1 MAKLPLNM
9 ANTTVTLKFCDNKLL
24 ALNLFVIEVPGMSHL
39 PIIVGF
45 GGFSAA
51 GRSSGHHAY
60 RRMVIESLP
69 VKDRQE
75 TLAGLAVMMGL
86 IQHDGEQ
93 YLDEMG
99 KPLSLSQIEM
109 EYGAAVLDGTL
120 IRRIEKT
127 YFDVDAAHWQK
138 NAVLGAGDQPLVF
151 EMRRRDLPEPVPTNW
166 LIRDLDDDRVRVTAP
181 TGLEVKF
188 DSYRELPVKSAGQ
201 LPRGFNPGA
210 LYNSHFHP
218 RALQL
223 AVIGASDAV
232 QSIGIEWQL
241 IMDAVEPD
249 QIGVY
254 ASNVMSQMDENG
266 FGGLLQARLKGGR
279 VSTKQCPL
287 GLNTM
292 PADFVNAY
300 ILGSVGHTG
309 AIVGA
314 CASFLYNLRAAVED
328 IASGK
333 CRVAVVGNAEAPILP
348 EIIDGYATMGA
359 LASEEKLQKLDGVAV
374 ADARRTSRPFG
385 ENAGFTMAEASQYIV
400 LMDDALVME
409 LGANIHGA
417 VSDVFINADGFKKSI
432 SAPGPGNFITM
443 AKAVAA
449 AKAMLGDEAI
459 RERSMIQA
467 HGSSTPQNR
476 VTESHIFDQVAEAFG
491 ITRWPVSAVKAYVGH
506 SLSAASG
513 EQLISSLGIFKYGLI
528 PGIKT
533 IDKVADDVFAD
544 RLCISITDVNRKN
557 APIDVAFLNSKGFGG
572 NNATANVL
580 APHVVESMLERR
592 YGNVAF
598 AAYCEHRGLAVSNA
612 EKYDR
617 LALTGNFNTIYHF
630 GKNLIDESQIKISQS
645 QVTLPGFAHAIDL
658 QLVNR
663 FADMT
668 D

>member
-1 MAKLPLNM
+1 
-9 ANTTVTLKFCDNKLL
+9 
-24 ALNLFVIEVPGMSHL
+24 MSHL

-69 VKDRQE
+69 VQDRQE
-75 TLAGLAVMMGL
+75 TLAGLAAMMGL
-86 IQHDGEQ
+86 VKYENGQYQDDAGEA
-93 YLDEMG
+93 
-99 KPLSLSQIEM
+99 LSLAQIES

-138 NAVLGAGDQPLVF
+138 NAVLGSGDEPLVF
-151 EMRRRDLPEPVPTNW
+151 DMRRRDLPEPVPAGW
-166 LIRDLDDDRVRVTAP
+166 QLKDLDDDRVQVSAP
-181 TGLEVKF
+181 NGLEVKF

-210 LYNSHFHP
+210 LYNSHYHP

-232 QSIGIEWQL
+232 QSIGIEWQT
-241 IMDAVEPD
+241 IMDAVNPD

-328 IASGK
+328 IVAGK

-359 LASEEKLQKLDGVAV
+359 LASEDKLKKLDS
-374 ADARRTSRPFG
+374 ADETDPRRTSRPFG

-409 LGANIHGA
+409 LGADIHGA

-432 SAPGPGNFITM
+432 SAPGPGNYITM

-449 AKAMLGDEAI
+449 ARALVGDEAV

-476 VTESHIFDQVAEAFG
+476 VTESQIFDQVAQTFG
-491 ITRWPVSAVKAYVGH
+491 ITHWPVSAVKAYVGH

-513 EQLISSLGIFKYGLI
+513 EQLVATLGVFKYGLI

-544 RLCISITDVNRKN
+544 RLTISIADLDRKDS
-557 APIDVAFLNSKGFGG
+557 PIDVAFLNSKGFGG
-572 NNATANVL
+572 NNATANLL
-580 APHVVESMLERR
+580 APHVVETMLLRR
-592 YGNVAF
+592 YGADKVASY
-598 AAYCEHRGLAVSNA
+598 AERRKVAVANAHAY
-612 EKYDR
+612 DQQ
-617 LALTGNFNTIYHF
+617 ALTGNFDTIYHF
-630 GKNLIDESQIKISQS
+630 GKNLIDESQITITQS
-645 QVTLPGFAHAIDL
+645 QVTLPGFAHPIE
-658 QLVNR
+658 LVVANR
-663 FADMT
+663 FSDMT
-668 D
+668 SK

>member
-1 MAKLPLNM
+1 ML
-9 ANTTVTLKFCDNKLL
+9 
-24 ALNLFVIEVPGMSHL
+24 E
-39 PIIVGF
+39 
-45 GGFSAA
+45 
-51 GRSSGHHAY
+51 
-60 RRMVIESLP
+60 
-69 VKDRQE
+69 
-75 TLAGLAVMMGL
+75 
-86 IQHDGEQ
+86 
-93 YLDEMG
+93 
-99 KPLSLSQIEM
+99 
-109 EYGAAVLDGTL
+109 GTL

-138 NAVLGAGDQPLVF
+138 NAVLGAMGESLVF
-151 EMRRRDLPEPVPTNW
+151 EMRRRDLPEPVPANW
-166 LIRDLDDDRVRVTAP
+166 QLTDLDEDRVRVTAP
-181 TGLEVKF
+181 SGLEVKF

-201 LPRGFNPGA
+201 LPSGFNPGA

-232 QSIGIEWQL
+232 QSIGIEWQT
-241 IMDAVEPD
+241 IMDAVQPD
-249 QIGVY
+249 QVGVY

-328 IASGK
+328 IIAGK

-359 LASEEKLQKLDGVAV
+359 LASEEKLKKLDDSDS
-374 ADARRTSRPFG
+374 ADPRRTSRPFG

-409 LGANIHGA
+409 LGADIHGA

-432 SAPGPGNFITM
+432 SAPGPGNYITM

-449 AKAMLGDEAI
+449 ARALLGDEAV
-459 RERSMIQA
+459 RKRSMIQA

-476 VTESHIFDQVAEAFG
+476 VTESQIFDQVAQVFG
-491 ITRWPVSAVKAYVGH
+491 ITHWPVSAVKAYVGH

-513 EQLISSLGIFKYGLI
+513 EQLTASLGIFKYGLI

-533 IDKVADDVFAD
+533 IDKVADDVFAN
-544 RLCISITDVNRKN
+544 RLSISIADVNRKDL
-557 APIDVAFLNSKGFGG
+557 PIDIVFLNSKGFGG
-572 NNATANVL
+572 NNATANLVS
-580 APHVVESMLERR
+580 PRVVESMLERR
-592 YGNVAF
+592 YGKEKV
-598 AAYCEHRGLAVSNA
+598 AAYKARRQHTIAQAA
-612 EKYDR
+612 EYDKQ
-617 LALTGNFNTIYHF
+617 ALKGNFDTIYHF
-630 GKNLIDESQIKISQS
+630 GKNLIDESQISISRS
-645 QVTLPGFAHAIDL
+645 QVTLPGFAHPIDL
-658 QLVNR
+658 EVPNR
-663 FADMT
+663 FADMAG
-668 D
+668 